1 MPGQEVPASVLAL
14 FPISF
19 NVAAAWHRIARAQ
32 IAELPPQILVNPDGR
47 VEPPSC
53 RLAKS
58 PPLHCL
64 YAARI
69 PKDRGSPVAA
79 EFPDILASVGHS
91 SFQAAQRKND
101 TVANTI
107 CGMLLTENVLWHFP
121 SASNEYSLRPA
132 RQLRGYHC
140 PSTALRIEDKSGAVA
155 VVRRDVGFGKRAIA
169 NGQHAF
175 SDRRSN

>member
-32 IAELPPQILVNPDGR
+32 IAELPPQILVNPMDGR

-69 PKDRGSPVAA
+69 PKDRVSPVAT
-79 EFPDILASVGHS
+79 ELPDILASVGHS
-91 SFQAAQRKND
+91 AFQAAYCKND
-101 TVANTI
+101 ITANMI
-107 CGMLLTENVLWHFP
+107 CG
-121 SASNEYSLRPA
+121 
-132 RQLRGYHC
+132 
-140 PSTALRIEDKSGAVA
+140 
-155 VVRRDVGFGKRAIA
+155 
-169 NGQHAF
+169 
-175 SDRRSN
+175 